1 MARVSRIR
9 ASESCQDQ
17 EPRNPAAKQDVCNR
31 IEERE
36 KEKLNMKSRIAL
48 SVVFLLIAA
57 TAFAAD
63 AGATQSNAQ
72 TSSVAPAP
80 SEAQK
85 SFTAMKSLAGE
96 WEGPVTVPEMPEMS
110 GGKPMHLSL
119 RVTSRGNALVHEFQE
134 AGTPLDATKYDHPVT
149 MLYVD
154 GDQLTLVHY
163 CDAGNRPRMT
173 GKMSPD
179 GKTVEFEL
187 KDISGSTEYHMHHS
201 VFTIID
207 ANHHT
212 EDWTFMMNDKPIHA
226 HFDLQ
231 RKN

>member
-1 MARVSRIR
+1 
-9 ASESCQDQ
+9 
-17 EPRNPAAKQDVCNR
+17 
-31 IEERE
+31 
-36 KEKLNMKSRIAL
+36 MKPRIAL
-48 SVVFLLIAA
+48 SVLFVLMAA
-57 TAFAAD
+57 TAFAQSD
-63 AGATQSNAQ
+63 AQK
-72 TSSVAPAP
+72 SSLAPVP

-85 SFTAMKSLAGE
+85 SFTTMKSLAGE

-110 GGKPMHLSL
+110 GGKPMHASM
-119 RVTSRGNALVHEFQE
+119 RVTSRGNVLVHEFQE

-149 MLYVD
+149 MLYLD

-173 GKMSPD
+173 GKMSPS

-187 KDISGSTEYHMHHS
+187 KDISGSAEYHMHHS

-207 ANHHT
+207 DNHHT

-231 RKN
+231 RTK

>member
-1 MARVSRIR
+1 
-9 ASESCQDQ
+9 
-17 EPRNPAAKQDVCNR
+17 
-31 IEERE
+31 
-36 KEKLNMKSRIAL
+36 MKSLRIIML
-48 SVVFLLIAA
+48 CVVVLMSFA
-57 TAFAAD
+57 TAAF
-63 AGATQSNAQ
+63 AQ
-72 TSSVAPAP
+72 TDAHKSSVAPVP
-80 SEAQK
+80 SEVQK
-85 SFTAMKSLAGE
+85 SFTTMKSLAGE
-96 WEGPVTVPEMPEMS
+96 WEGPVTVPDAPEMS
-110 GGKPMHLSL
+110 GSKMHLTM

-134 AGTPLDATKYDHPVT
+134 AGTPLDAIKYDHPVT

-154 GDQLTLVHY
+154 GGQLTLVHY

-187 KDISGSTEYHMHHS
+187 KDISGSTAMHMHHS

-231 RKN
+231 RASTIASTK